1 MDWTTPMSAFHGEKK
16 KCLFVVRFFWFV
28 CWPIESLSCIPWRA
42 KEGPSGPLSVPLP
55 PLNMENWPLPPV
67 QDTLSP
73 PPPLTTLKGQEIAPQ
88 SLMYSDRFT
97 CKQLTTCLSLPRTHS
112 HPPILNTAYDH
123 KGQKHDHCTFHVSVC
138 ERTILSY
145 TVY

>member
-1 MDWTTPMSAFHGEKK
+1 MERKKVPFCCSFLLVCLLAYREPQLHSMKSQRGAQWPSVCTPSPTKHGK
-16 KCLFVVRFFWFV
+16 LTAAPSTRHF
-28 CWPIESLSCIPWRA
+28 IPS
-42 KEGPSGPLSVPLP
+42 PSPYHFERTGDS
-55 PLNMENWPLPPV
+55 
-67 QDTLSP
+67 S
-73 PPPLTTLKGQEIAPQ
+73 LKGQEIAPQ

-123 KGQKHDHCTFHVSVC
+123 KGQKHDHCTFHVSVR